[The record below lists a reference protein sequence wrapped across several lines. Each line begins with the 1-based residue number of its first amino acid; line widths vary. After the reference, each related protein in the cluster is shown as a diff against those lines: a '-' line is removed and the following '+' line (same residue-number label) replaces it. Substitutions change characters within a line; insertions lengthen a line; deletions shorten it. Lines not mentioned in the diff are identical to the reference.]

1 MTSNLVEG
9 ERDTFSPLVA
19 PGVFNSVPERPMS
32 RPKPVAEMREFVGAL
47 VAAVATVLVIFL
59 LAGEYPPFG
68 MFVCTVLIF
77 LVLYGLLSWRL
88 HGVLVMKSRLGSAY
102 VWAGGAL
109 ALFPLVDMVF
119 FIVIRGAPVVA
130 SHFPAFLVNDAVG
143 GPTEPVWKVGVGQA
157 IVGSV
162 EQVALATLYT
172 VPVSILT
179 ATYLTEYNTWFTR
192 VVRLIVDA
200 MMGMPSIIAGLFVYL
215 WWVQPRHTG
224 GYSGFAASIALGV
237 LMLPIMI
244 RTSEEVIKVVPGSLR
259 EAALALGAPRWRV
272 TLRVVLPTAKSGLI
286 TAVILGV
293 ALAVGETAPVLFTAL
308 GNNRYNWNP
317 FSGAQADLPL
327 QIIQNIKSSAPNQV
341 REGYGGAFVLIAAVL
356 ALFTTARVIGSS
368 KPGRRRIGRRKKEVV
383 PQ

>member
-1 MTSNLVEG
+1 VRSNLVAT
-9 ERDTFSPLVA
+9 ERDPYFAVDPPESAGSVA
-19 PGVFNSVPERPMS
+19 DRPMG
-32 RPKPVAEMREFVGAL
+32 RPKPVAEIREFAGAL
-47 VAAVATVLVIFL
+47 VAAVATVLVIFFI
-59 LAGEYPPFG
+59 AGEFPPFG

-77 LVLYGLLSWRL
+77 FVLYGLLSWKL
-88 HGVLVMKSRLGSAY
+88 HGILVMKNRLGSAY

-109 ALFPLVDMVF
+109 ALFPLVDMVI
-119 FIVIRGAPVVA
+119 FITIRGAPVVA
-130 SHFPAFLVNDAVG
+130 SHFPAFLVHDAVG
-143 GPTEPVWKVGVGQA
+143 GPDEPVWKVGVGPA

-179 ATYLTEYNTWFTR
+179 ATYLTEYDTWFTR
-192 VVRLIVDA
+192 LVRLIVDA

-224 GYSGFAASIALGV
+224 GYSGFAASMALGV

-244 RTSEEVIKVVPGSLR
+244 RTAEEVIRVVPGSLR

-317 FSGAQADLPL
+317 FNGAQADLPL
-327 QIIQNIKSSAPNQV
+327 QIIENIKSSAPNQV
-341 REGYGGAFVLIAAVL
+341 REGYGGAFVLISAVL
-356 ALFTTARVIGSS
+356 ALFTTARIIGSS
-368 KPGRRRIGRRKKEVV
+368 KPGRRRIGLRQKEVA